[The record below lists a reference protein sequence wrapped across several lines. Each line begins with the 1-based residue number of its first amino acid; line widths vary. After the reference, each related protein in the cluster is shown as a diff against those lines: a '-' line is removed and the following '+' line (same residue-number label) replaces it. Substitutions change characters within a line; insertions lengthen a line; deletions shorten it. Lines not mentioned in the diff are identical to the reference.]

1 VGTATLTAVV
11 VALVLAV
18 AVGLLWQ
25 ERRARAATVRRF
37 TAGVRLLLDANP
49 DHRLA
54 ASGPTGLAE
63 LARAVNDLAARRA
76 SAERDVAREA
86 TAARSEV
93 EQERNRLAALMA
105 DLTVAVVVCS
115 PGGRIVLYNAAARA
129 LLADDPALGL
139 GRSVFAIVDRGLVAH
154 ALDLGTDGRAQGHVS
169 TVLRED
175 RLLQVR
181 LTPVRGID
189 AAVSGFV
196 LLLEDTGRL
205 RARQRHEAQLRTLA
219 EHTRASAG
227 GIRAAVETLLDY
239 PGMSAQ
245 EQAQFLT
252 IVAEESARLGEQ
264 VQGWAAAAAG
274 TGDQD
279 DLLADVRGDDLLVV
293 LARQVER
300 DAGGQVSLPDPAATA
315 QLWVRADSHA
325 LARSLERLTGR
336 LHHTGG
342 VDLVALSLVPVD
354 GHARLELA
362 WTGPALQETDLE
374 AWLDEPPAGGVAA
387 TSREVVERHDAEVW
401 TGASADGTAHVR
413 MLLPVREAGVGSAPV
428 LPAAAQSRPEFYD
441 FDLFDL
447 PEQALA
453 WQERTLSELVY
464 AVFDT
469 ETTGFHPNAG
479 DEIVSVGAVRVLHGR
494 LLRQE
499 VFEQLVDP
507 RRAVPPASTQVHGIT
522 DEMVRGQPGL
532 EEVLPLFAR
541 FCDETVIVGHNVGF
555 DLSFLRKA
563 ESRTHVRFTQP
574 VLDTLLLDAALHPDH
589 ERHSLEAIADRF
601 GLDVLGR
608 HTALGDALL
617 TGEVLVRLLA
627 LLQQRGITTLGQALE
642 MSRATQ
648 QARLDARMY
657 GS

>member
-1 VGTATLTAVV
+1 VGAETLVAVV
-11 VALVLAV
+11 VALVLTATT
-18 AVGLLWQ
+18 GLLWQ
-25 ERRARAATVRRF
+25 ERRARAATVRRL
-37 TAGVRLLLDANP
+37 TADVRLLLDANAE
-49 DHRLA
+49 HRLA
-54 ASGPTGLAE
+54 ESGPAGLAD
-63 LARAVNDLAARRA
+63 LAQAVNDLAGRRA
-76 SAERDVAREA
+76 SAERDVAH
-86 TAARSEV
+86 AAASARTEI

-139 GRSVFAIVDRGLVAH
+139 GRSVFGIVDRGLVAH
-154 ALDLGTDGRAQGHVS
+154 ALDRATDGDVRGHVS
-169 TVLRED
+169 TVLRDD

-181 LTPVRGID
+181 LTPVRGAD
-189 AAVSGFV
+189 ADISGFV

-239 PGMSAQ
+239 PGMTAQ

-264 VQGWAAAAAG
+264 VQGWATAAAG
-274 TGDQD
+274 TGDRD
-279 DLLADVRGDDLLVV
+279 DLLADVRSEDLLVV
-293 LARQVER
+293 LARQLER
-300 DAGGQVSLPDPAATA
+300 GAGAQVSLPDPPAMD
-315 QLWVRADSHA
+315 QPWVRADSHA
-325 LARSLERLTGR
+325 LARSLEQLAGR
-336 LHHTGG
+336 LRDTCG
-342 VDLVALSLVPVD
+342 VARVALSLSPVD

-362 WTGPALQETDLE
+362 WTGPALPAAGLE

-387 TSREVVERHDAEVW
+387 SSRQVVERHDAEVW
-401 TGASADGTAHVR
+401 TGASADGTAYVR
-413 MLLPVREAGVGSAPV
+413 LLLPVSQAGAGSAPAMT
-428 LPAAAQSRPEFYD
+428 AASESRPEFYD

-447 PEQALA
+447 PEQARSWQDRKLA
-453 WQERTLSELVY
+453 ELAY

-469 ETTGFHPNAG
+469 ETTGFHPDAG
-479 DEIVSVGAVRVLHGR
+479 DEILSVGAVRVLHGR

-499 VFEQLVDP
+499 VFERLVDP
-507 RRAVPPASTQVHGIT
+507 GRAVPAASTQVHGIT
-522 DEMVRGQPGL
+522 DEMVRGQPVL
-532 EEVLPLFAR
+532 EEVLPVFAR
-541 FCDETVIVGHNVGF
+541 FCDETVLVGHNVGF
-555 DLSFLRKA
+555 DLSFLRRA
-563 ESRTHVRFTQP
+563 ESRTGVRFTQP

-617 TGEVLVRLLA
+617 TGEVLVRMLA

-642 MSRATQ
+642 ASRATQ
-648 QARLDARMY
+648 QARLDARLY